1 MSNIFSTTT
10 ADRANEASLFVATNP
25 TRGTAIVTG
34 NAFTAFSA
42 TAPFYVIKNNAP
54 VNGGGRTWLHSINMN
69 MVTVAGT
76 VASVQSAIVIDT
88 GDRTPTAGSV
98 LITPVNTVPGG
109 KASTTQVWVGSGANL
124 TVPAESSARTIA
136 RRQIRGG
143 LNVVVDEYELKF
155 GSDGSAYKTANA
167 AVGTFSSQLPALC
180 LLPQQ
185 FALIHFWWPS
195 AAAATMSYE
204 FDMVL
209 SER

>member
-10 ADRANEASLFVATNP
+10 ADRANESSLFVATNP

-34 NAFTAFSA
+34 NAQATFSA
-42 TAPFYVIKNNAP
+42 TVPHFVIKNNAASGSG
-54 VNGGGRTWLHSINMN
+54 VRTWLHSINMN
-69 MVTVAGT
+69 MVTVAGSVT
-76 VASVQSAIVIDT
+76 SVQSAIVIDT

-98 LITPVNTVPGG
+98 AITPVNTVPGG
-109 KASTTQVWVGSGANL
+109 KVSTTQLWVGTAANL

-143 LNVVVDEYELKF
+143 LNVIVDEYEMKF
-155 GSDGSAYKTANA
+155 GCDDQSIKMANG
-167 AVGTFSSQLPALC
+167 AVGTFSTQFPALC

-185 FALIHFWWPS
+185 FALVHLWWLG